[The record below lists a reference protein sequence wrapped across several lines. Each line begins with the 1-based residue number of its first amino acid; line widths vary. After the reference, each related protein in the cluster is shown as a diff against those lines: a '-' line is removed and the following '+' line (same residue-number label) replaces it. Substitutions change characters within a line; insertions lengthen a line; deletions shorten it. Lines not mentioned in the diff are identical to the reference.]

1 MGLTAGGPS
10 GAVSGDLRL
19 ARSERR
25 FACAAPL
32 VSLSL
37 SLSLPLALGAL
48 STHSPGQSPVR
59 PVNPQRQVHPTIA
72 PLALPPGISGTRASP
87 YVAIPDGI
95 WNHGEGFAATAGLP
109 DTGGWHG
116 DDVGAH
122 VTAAN
127 VVLLPGAQWE
137 PFTWDDGRVP
147 PSPVTVMRLAGCL
160 RRPSLSLPL
169 WHPIYG
175 DLSAPISP
183 LGYID
188 QAAFE
193 IFKPQVP
200 PGPQQKI
207 VICILCEA
215 TTRFPKRYDG
225 KRIEWRN
232 IYPGIF
238 SPDGVVRPEVQG
250 PTPPAA
256 ADFAGNIDPYLVER
270 PLQLSYYRAW
280 YQQPQP
286 FWPILAYSVLSVAGR
301 QTTLNEQRHLQLL
314 AAIKALLQENSERNP
329 LQSGQPNFQGLTPQ
343 QIEQRVVV
351 VFAGAS
357 NGGHQAHWSAL
368 RHPRTIHGSFSEVI
382 NPSIQRLYG
391 EHDLGHALSR
401 ITGGPFSGAT
411 VTESDFLH
419 WNQYY
424 WSFGAECHDLSYP
437 RLFAQKRTY
446 RPAYFGVGDEDITST
461 GTDWKRLLGG
471 SVTAESGEQS
481 PPAGPSPVPPALV
494 NSAHNTIA
502 WAIAENGCHQT
513 AVAPIT
519 DPYSG
524 QPGVYDPDAIAV
536 QLMAKAVA
544 QRGVELGL
552 GILPPLVVSPTD
564 RTASDADQFRG
575 IDDPHE
581 WHLGRGLDGP
591 PPSPAVLQSDQVFFD
606 AVQPDT
612 AGANPG
618 RREAMLIADRKVFVG
633 SADGYV
639 SAFQV
644 DTTSSLAQRQRLV
657 RTGQSVRLGNQAY
670 AMAFLPPSSLVVG
683 TRRHLYKLSLADLSV
698 QQSVVLPWEVSQP
711 HHMKVADVLPNH
723 NGPEIVFASVHGGL
737 VFYGTNLQPVF
748 EWPEPGIHDFVI
760 ESPHSATI
768 LSARGVVARVQFAN
782 NAAHSPSLVALSRSI
797 PQALRGAV
805 DTCCQGNPID
815 LELMRLDSIGIT
827 PVALWTG
834 DEDGPAVRRY
844 DPATMERIGM
854 LSNFHRG
861 ALDIASCSPDETIL
875 QNAEDTGEHLL
886 VLSGGSWLSL
896 LDHTGSLIA
905 EKLLSNSVQ
914 GYYPFGAEAHTIAVG
929 ELVEDSL
936 ASGGYSQEIV
946 VATNT
951 GLMWLHVNDLLY
963 PGTSLPASAAGGGS
977 GYWLHMG
984 AGAASSHAQPR
995 TNQSLSCA
1003 WAMARK
1009 PAATGGGWD
1018 PYLHVVDAR
1027 GAYWKLW
1034 RDPVSLQ
1041 WRTGLESVTPPVG
1054 GPPRTMSYHPIQ
1066 GSVLPANVL
1075 DFQGSF
1081 LGFQS
1086 WVPKERRD
1094 DIVYERA
1101 QSPRYFLNNWK
1112 LSAGTRFGVSGFW
1125 LHPLSGA
1132 SRGGS
1137 IQPLLDGSIRTMW
1150 WSGTENWA
1158 NLLEGFRSAS
1168 GMVNGIW
1175 TSTQPPSQPVTIADR
1190 LSHLSLK
1197 SFVDYLPIMTQQSM
1211 QMIELSDGTFA
1222 VVLGCA
1228 GGRVRIVTNPP
1239 FGAGQHSLG
1248 SMASMPSDVGFG
1260 AAALHA
1266 ELDVQDPTGMRI
1278 VVWFGSCYAP
1288 PALPA
1293 LYGSTQPGVYG
1304 SLAPSEVAAGAVHR
1318 VTWSS
1323 ANGWSV
1329 PITRSLT
1336 PTSSVRGAGPVGGLV
1351 LAEVSAAN
1359 LGRELVVACMTG
1371 DVIVYNSST
1380 MVEIGRTHFGGA
1392 VGHYNSL
1399 VVADLGGGEAV
1410 YAAGSLGL
1418 RRVTP

>member
-1 MGLTAGGPS
+1 M
-10 GAVSGDLRL
+10 
-19 ARSERR
+19 
-25 FACAAPL
+25 
-32 VSLSL
+32 
-37 SLSLPLALGAL
+37 
-48 STHSPGQSPVR
+48 
-59 PVNPQRQVHPTIA
+59 NPQRQVHPTIA
-72 PLALPPGISGTRASP
+72 PLALPPGIAATRASP
-87 YVAIPDGI
+87 YVAIRDGI

-109 DTGGWHG
+109 DTGAWHG
-116 DDVGAH
+116 DDVGAN
-122 VTAAN
+122 VTAEN

-137 PFTWDDGRVP
+137 PFTWNDDRVP

-160 RRPSLSLPL
+160 RRPSLSLPQ

-200 PGPQQKI
+200 PTPQQKI

-215 TTRFPKRYDG
+215 TTRFPQQYDD
-225 KRIEWRN
+225 RRPEWRN
-232 IYPGIF
+232 VYPGIF
-238 SPDGVVRPEVQG
+238 SPDGLVRRERFG
-250 PTPPAA
+250 ANPPDATQFLA
-256 ADFAGNIDPYLVER
+256 NRDPYQVER

-280 YQQPQP
+280 YQQPQPQP

-314 AAIKALLQENSERNP
+314 AAIKALLQETSERNP
-329 LQSGQPNFQGLTPQ
+329 LQNGQPNFQGLTPQ
-343 QIEQRVVV
+343 EIEQRVVV

-382 NPSIQRLYG
+382 SPSIQRLYG

-411 VTESDFLH
+411 VTESDFLN
-419 WNQYY
+419 WNQYC

-437 RLFAQKRTY
+437 RLFTQKRTY

-481 PPAGPSPVPPALV
+481 PPAGPSQVPSALV
-494 NSAHNTIA
+494 DSAHNTIA

-524 QPGVYDPDAIAV
+524 QPGVYEPDAIAM

-544 QRGVELGL
+544 QRSVELGL
-552 GILPPLVVSPTD
+552 GTLPPLVVVPTD

-591 PPSPAVLQSDQVFFD
+591 PSSPAVLQSDQVFFD

-618 RREAMLIADRKVFVG
+618 RREAMLIADQKVFVG

-683 TRRHLYKLSLADLSV
+683 TRRHLYKLSMADLSV
-698 QQSVVLPWEVSQP
+698 QQFVVLPWEVSQP

-723 NGPEIVFASVHGGL
+723 DGPEIVFASVHGGL
-737 VFYGTNLQPVF
+737 VFYGTNLQPLF

-760 ESPHSATI
+760 EAQHSATI
-768 LSARGVVARVQFAN
+768 LSARGVVARVQFAAN
-782 NAAHSPSLVALSRSI
+782 SSGSSPPWVASLVALSRSI
-797 PQALRGAV
+797 PEDLRGPV
-805 DTCCQGNPID
+805 ETRCQGNPID
-815 LELMRLDSIGIT
+815 LELMRLDAIGIT

-834 DEDGPAVRRY
+834 DDDGPAVRRY

-861 ALDIASCSPDETIL
+861 AVDIASCSPDESN
-875 QNAEDTGEHLL
+875 QQSAEGAGEHLL

-896 LDHTGSLIA
+896 LDHTGSFIA
-905 EKLLSNSVQ
+905 EKDLDSSQQ
-914 GYYPFGAEAHTIAVG
+914 GYYPFGADAHTIAVG
-929 ELVEDSL
+929 ELVQDNPG
-936 ASGGYSQEIV
+936 SGTYSEEIV

-951 GLMWLHVNDLLY
+951 GLMWLHVNDLLL
-963 PGTSLPASAAGGGS
+963 PGTALPASPAGGGS

-984 AGAASSHAQPR
+984 AGASNSHAQPR

-1003 WAMARK
+1003 WAMGRK
-1009 PAATGGGWD
+1009 PAPLLGGLD
-1018 PYLHVVDAR
+1018 PFLHVVDQR
-1027 GAYWKLW
+1027 GCYWKVS
-1034 RDPVSLQ
+1034 RDPGSPLP
-1041 WRTGLESVTPPVG
+1041 WRLHLESVASQIVG
-1054 GPPRTMSYHPIQ
+1054 APRTMSYYAVQASAWPFPSVPIYQ
-1066 GSVLPANVL
+1066 SNAGVTLAN
-1075 DFQGSF
+1075 
-1081 LGFQS
+1081 
-1086 WVPKERRD
+1086 WVPIDKD
-1094 DIVYERA
+1094 DVVYER
-1101 QSPRYFLNNWK
+1101 SGSGRYLPNNWVSS
-1112 LSAGTRFGVSGFW
+1112 LGGQQEVSGFW

-1132 SRGGS
+1132 SLEGS
-1137 IQPLLDGSIRTMW
+1137 PLILQDGSARTMW
-1150 WSGTENWA
+1150 WSANGSWA
-1158 NLLEGFRSAS
+1158 NSLEGIRSS
-1168 GMVNGIW
+1168 LGIIDGVW
-1175 TSTQPPSQPVTIADR
+1175 TSTQPPSPLGGAPDR
-1190 LSHLSLK
+1190 LSHWNLK
-1197 SFVDYLPIMTQQSM
+1197 SFVGYLPVMTQQSM
-1211 QMIELSDGTFA
+1211 KMVELPDGRVA

-1228 GGRVRIVTNPP
+1228 GGRVRIVSNYVFEAIAAPQ
-1239 FGAGQHSLG
+1239 ALG
-1248 SMASMPSDVGFG
+1248 NLSSMSEDVGFG
-1260 AAALHA
+1260 AAGLHA
-1266 ELDVQDPTGMRI
+1266 QLDPTGTKV
-1278 VVWFGSCYAP
+1278 VVWFGSCYSPPPLPTQYSQALP
-1288 PALPA
+1288 PAL
-1293 LYGSTQPGVYG
+1293 GN
-1304 SLAPSEVAAGAVHR
+1304 LADNEVAAGAVHR
-1318 VTWSS
+1318 IEWTIASGTW
-1323 ANGWSV
+1323 GPLQSV
-1329 PITRSLT
+1329 PLT
-1336 PTSSVRGAGPVGGLV
+1336 PAALARGAGAVGGLLMADV
-1351 LAEVSAAN
+1351 IDTLP
-1359 LGRELVVACMTG
+1359 GQELIVACLTG
-1371 DVIVYNSST
+1371 DVIVMDPRSLS
-1380 MVEIGRTHFGGA
+1380 VIGMTHFGGS
-1392 VGHYNSL
+1392 VGHYNSM
-1399 VVADLGGGEAV
+1399 VVADLGGGEAI
-1410 YAAGSLGL
+1410 YIAGSLG
-1418 RRVTP
+1418 